1 MGRESKEGIYAC
13 VQLIRF
19 AVRWKLTHYKATILK
34 KKFFCLSKTSQKR
47 FRKRTCLLIVT
58 YTELVDEKGREEGG
72 VVAQKYICEIFY
84 FPFIIWDQLNSQLH
98 YSREL

>member
-34 KKFFCLSKTSQKR
+34 K
-47 FRKRTCLLIVT
+47 
-58 YTELVDEKGREEGG
+58 
-72 VVAQKYICEIFY
+72 
-84 FPFIIWDQLNSQLH
+84 NSSVCPKQAKKDL
-98 YSREL
+98 ETGPVC